1 MQAQAIMS
9 MDMGMSMAP
18 TSTGMAM
25 SSMVMVPTA
34 SDMAPMATSSGGM
47 GGMDDAMDMMGG
59 CKISVSPV
67 SCTLTI
73 ASLS

>member
-1 MQAQAIMS
+1 
-9 MDMGMSMAP
+9 
-18 TSTGMAM
+18 MAM

>member
-1 MQAQAIMS
+1 MQVQAIMS

-25 SSMVMVPTA
+25 PSMTMTPTA
-34 SDMAPMATSSGGM
+34 SDMMPMATSSGGM
-47 GGMDDAMDMMGG
+47 GSMDDAMDMMGG

-67 SCTLTI
+67 PCTCAI
-73 ASLS
+73 ESLS